1 MSLRNCFKIG
11 DKIGYLNL
19 KNGRYMFSTIIGME
33 GEGLFQMEQKNKKGL
48 VFTYNEKVENI
59 CKYMKTNSIDFADG
73 RMLMKHKS
81 VSN

>member
-19 KNGRYMFSTIIGME
+19 KNGRYMFSTIVGME
-33 GEGLFQMEQKNKKGL
+33 GEGLFQMSGKVGKITNN
-48 VFTYNEKVENI
+48 FTEKVENV